1 MSEWKEYKATD
12 FCYKITDGTHD
23 SPKEVKE
30 GKYLITSK
38 HIKGN
43 RIDFE
48 SAYLISE
55 KDYNKII
62 ERSKVNQWDIIIS
75 MIGAYCGYCYI
86 EKSNNTD
93 YAIKNVGLFKVG
105 EELKC
110 KWLYYYL
117 ISPQGKQQLALLRSG
132 STQPYISLNSLRNI
146 SFLVP
151 PLKDMKKMVDILSSL
166 DDKIEV
172 NRRINEQLE
181 ELAQALFKSWFVD
194 FEPFKDGEFVES
206 ELGMIPKGWKVCE
219 LSDILYISKDSINP
233 SKTPDNQ
240 FHHYSIPAYD
250 NSKRE
255 EVQEGKA
262 IMSNKFKVTNKT
274 TLFSKLNPRI
284 KRVWFIDNVKEN
296 AICSTEFVP
305 YKAKNNELTYYVNG
319 LINSDLF
326 YNQALSIVNGATGSH
341 QRFHPQDTLKFNIA
355 FNESVAK
362 EYSTIVEPVVS
373 KILVNQQEILHLTT
387 LRDTLLPKL
396 MSGEMEVNERGIE
409 RI

>member
-194 FEPFKDGEFVES
+194 FEPFKDGEVVES
-206 ELGMIPKGWKVCE
+206 ELGMIPEGWKVGKFTDIVDIKGGGTPKTDIAEYWNGDIPFFTPKDINDVFCIGTE
-219 LSDILYISKDSINP
+219 KNITDLGLSKCS
-233 SKTPDNQ
+233 
-240 FHHYSIPAYD
+240 
-250 NSKRE
+250 
-255 EVQEGKA
+255 
-262 IMSNKFKVTNKT
+262 
-274 TLFSKLNPRI
+274 SKLYSKNT
-284 KRVWFIDNVKEN
+284 VFITARGTVGKVCMAGRDMAMNQTCY
-296 AICSTEFVP
+296 A
-305 YKAKNNELTYYVNG
+305 
-319 LINSDLF
+319 LIGKKKYGQHF
-326 YNQALSIVNGATGSH
+326 IYMQTISIVERMKKKANGAVFSAITTRDFDSEKIII
-341 QRFHPQDTLKFNIA
+341 PSLDIVNDYLMKIEPLY
-355 FNESVAK
+355 ES
-362 EYSTIVEPVVS
+362 
-373 KILVNQQEILHLTT
+373 ILHNQQEITHLAN

-396 MSGEMEVNERGIE
+396 MSGEIDVDQLNVIG
-409 RI
+409 

>member
-194 FEPFKDGEFVES
+194 FEPFMDGEFVEC
-206 ELGMIPKGWKVCE
+206 ELGMIPEGWKVCE
-219 LSDILYISKDSINP
+219 LSDVLYISKDSINP
-233 SKTPDNQ
+233 SKTPDNL

-250 NSKRE
+250 NNKRE
-255 EVQEGKA
+255 EAQEGKA

-284 KRVWFIDNVKEN
+284 KRVWFIDNIKEN

-305 YKAKNNELTYYVNG
+305 YKAKNNELTYFVYG
-319 LINSDLF
+319 LINSDFF
-326 YNQALSIVNGATGSH
+326 YNQAMSIVNGATGSH

-362 EYSTIVEPVVS
+362 EYSSIVEPIVN
-373 KILVNQQEILHLTT
+373 KILVNQQEITHLTN

-396 MSGEMEVNERGIE
+396 MSGEIDVNEVEI
-409 RI
+409 

>member
-206 ELGMIPKGWKVCE
+206 ELGMIPEGWKVCE
-219 LSDILYISKDSINP
+219 LSDVLYISKDSINP
-233 SKTPDNQ
+233 SKTPDNL

-250 NSKRE
+250 NNKRE
-255 EVQEGKA
+255 EAQEGKA

-284 KRVWFIDNVKEN
+284 KRVWFIDNIKEN

-305 YKAKNNELTYYVNG
+305 YKAKNNELTYFVYG
-319 LINSDLF
+319 LINSDFF
-326 YNQALSIVNGATGSH
+326 YNQAMSIVNGATGSH

-362 EYSTIVEPVVS
+362 EYSSIVEPIVN
-373 KILVNQQEILHLTT
+373 KILVNQQEITHLTN

-396 MSGEMEVNERGIE
+396 MSGEIDVNEVEI
-409 RI
+409 

>member
-1 MSEWKEYKATD
+1 
-12 FCYKITDGTHD
+12 
-23 SPKEVKE
+23 
-30 GKYLITSK
+30 
-38 HIKGN
+38 
-43 RIDFE
+43 
-48 SAYLISE
+48 
-55 KDYNKII
+55 
-62 ERSKVNQWDIIIS
+62 

-181 ELAQALFKSWFVD
+181 KLAQALFKSWFVD

-206 ELGMIPKGWKVCE
+206 ELGMIPKGWKVGE
-219 LSDILYISKDSINP
+219 LSEILYISKESINP
-233 SKTPDNQ
+233 SKTPDNL
-240 FHHYSIPAYD
+240 FYHYSIPAYD
-250 NSKRE
+250 NNKRE

-305 YKAKNNELTYYVNG
+305 YKAKTNELTYFVYG
-319 LINSDLF
+319 LINSDFF
-326 YNQALSIVNGATGSH
+326 YNQAMSIVNGATGSH

-362 EYSTIVEPVVS
+362 EYNSIVGPIAS
-373 KILVNQQEILHLTT
+373 KILVNQQEVLHLTT

-396 MSGEMEVNERGIE
+396 MSGEIDVNEVE
-409 RI
+409 L

>member
-206 ELGMIPKGWKVCE
+206 ELGMIPEGWKVCE
-219 LSDILYISKDSINP
+219 LSDVLYISKDSINP
-233 SKTPDNQ
+233 SKTPDNL

-250 NSKRE
+250 NNKRE
-255 EVQEGKA
+255 EAQEGKA

-305 YKAKNNELTYYVNG
+305 YKAKNNELTYFVYG
-319 LINSDLF
+319 LINSDFF
-326 YNQALSIVNGATGSH
+326 YNQAMSIVNGATGSH

-362 EYSTIVEPVVS
+362 EYSSIAEPVVN
-373 KILVNQQEILHLTT
+373 KILVNKQEITHLTN

-396 MSGEMEVNERGIE
+396 MSGEIDVNEVEI
-409 RI
+409 

>member
-206 ELGMIPKGWKVCE
+206 ELGMIPEGWKVCE
-219 LSDILYISKDSINP
+219 LSDVLYISKDSINP
-233 SKTPDNQ
+233 SKTPDNL

-250 NSKRE
+250 NNKRE
-255 EVQEGKA
+255 EAQEGKA

-284 KRVWFIDNVKEN
+284 KRVWFIDNIKEN

-305 YKAKNNELTYYVNG
+305 YKAKNNELTYFVYG
-319 LINSDLF
+319 LINSDFF
-326 YNQALSIVNGATGSH
+326 YNQAMSIVNGATGSH

-362 EYSTIVEPVVS
+362 EYSSIVEPIVS
-373 KILVNQQEILHLTT
+373 KILVNQQEISHLTN

-396 MSGEMEVNERGIE
+396 MSGEIDVNEVEI
-409 RI
+409 